1 MFSSYFFLVGT
12 EDPFDIDPCGE
23 DKPKMISGS
32 TGELTSPNYPLDY
45 PNDADCQWH
54 IKVDDGFTIQ
64 LTFIYFNVEDG

>member
-1 MFSSYFFLVGT
+1 
-12 EDPFDIDPCGE
+12 
-23 DKPKMISGS
+23 MISGS

-64 LTFIYFNVEDG
+64 LTFIDFNVEDG